1 MANQL
6 RNYAKEERWRRAM
19 IRHRASG
26 LSIRAFCEREG
37 LSEPSFYQWRRELA
51 RRDRQTVRSG
61 RPGMAFVPVRVL
73 PEEGKSPASG
83 AIEIVL
89 AGGRIVRV
97 GARFDRETLAQVVA
111 VLEANPC

>member
-1 MANQL
+1 MANHE
-6 RNYAKEERWRRAM
+6 RNHVKEQFWRGTMA
-19 IRHRASG
+19 RHEASG

-51 RRDRQTVRSG
+51 RRDRQSSRPG
-61 RPGMAFVPVRVL
+61 RTGMAFVPVRVV
-73 PEEGKSPASG
+73 PDEDKSPASG

-111 VLEANPC
+111 VLEGK